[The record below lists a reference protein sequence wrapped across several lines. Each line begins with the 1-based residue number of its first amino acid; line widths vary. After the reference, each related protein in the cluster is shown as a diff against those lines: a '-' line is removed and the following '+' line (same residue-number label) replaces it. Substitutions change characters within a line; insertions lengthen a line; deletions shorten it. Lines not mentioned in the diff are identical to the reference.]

1 MHPTPLCRPSPSS
14 PSPSSPWIPR
24 EAPEVLHGYTESW
37 KKKKA
42 ADMGIE
48 ERLDLR
54 CGSKADK
61 FCK

>member
-1 MHPTPLCRPSPSS
+1 
-14 PSPSSPWIPR
+14 
-24 EAPEVLHGYTESW
+24 VLHGYTESW